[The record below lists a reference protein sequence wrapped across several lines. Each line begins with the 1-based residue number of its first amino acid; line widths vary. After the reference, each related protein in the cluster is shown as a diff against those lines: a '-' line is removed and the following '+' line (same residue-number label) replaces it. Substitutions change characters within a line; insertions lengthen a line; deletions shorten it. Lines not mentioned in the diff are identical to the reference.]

1 MVMMID
7 MIRVDH
13 QLDDKVNDDDKG
25 NTGDAVSGDHGGG
38 SLKPQRSVPGRSFQ
52 DFQYFQCHHHHQ
64 HSYHRHHHFIRPY
77 QAREH
82 PPLTPQLPPWLWFTR
97 WGMTY

>member
-38 SLKPQRSVPGRSFQ
+38 SLKPQRSVPGHNFH
-52 DFQYFQCHHHHQ
+52 DFHDLYDFNDFHF
-64 HSYHRHHHFIRPY
+64 HHHFIRLY
-77 QAREH
+77 QAKEP
-82 PPLTPQLPPWLWFTR
+82 PPLTPQLRPWPWFTR
-97 WGMTY
+97 